1 MLHKTNNLIS
11 IIMPAYNCEK
21 YIKEAILSVLKQSY
35 KLWELIIIDDCSSDK
50 TVDIVRECINYDSRI
65 KLYINKSNQG
75 VSLTRNKG
83 ISLAK
88 GKWIAFLDSDDMWEN
103 TKLEKQISLA
113 NNTGAKF
120 IFTGASYINEEGKY
134 YSGIFEVPEKVTYN
148 SLKRQNVI
156 SCSSVL
162 VKSSFFT
169 DIKMEN
175 DDMHEDY
182 AVWLRI
188 LKTGIDAYSVNEPL
202 LIYRI
207 SSKSKSGN
215 KLKTLKM
222 TYKVFR
228 FIELSRCKSV
238 YFTISHVVRSINK
251 YKKISGK

>member
-1 MLHKTNNLIS
+1 
-11 IIMPAYNCEK
+11 MPAYNCEK
-21 YIKEAILSVLKQSY
+21 YIKEAIISVLKQSY
-35 KLWELIIIDDCSSDK
+35 RLWELIIIDDCSTDK
-50 TVDIVRECINYDSRI
+50 TVDIVRECVDYDNRI
-65 KLYINKSNQG
+65 KLHINKNNQG
-75 VSLTRNKG
+75 VSSARNKG

-88 GKWIAFLDSDDMWEN
+88 GMWIAFLDSDDIWER

-120 IFTGASYINEEGKY
+120 LFTGSAYINEGGEY
-134 YSGIFEVPEKVTYN
+134 YPGIFEVPERVTYN

-162 VKSSFFT
+162 VQRSFFT
-169 DIKMEN
+169 NIKMEN

-188 LKTGIDAYSVNEPL
+188 LKSGIEAYAVNEPL

-207 SSKSKSGN
+207 SPKSKSGN
-215 KLKTLKM
+215 KFKTLKM

-228 FIELSRCKSV
+228 FIELSRYKSI
-238 YFTISHVVRSINK
+238 YFTISHVINSIYK
-251 YKKISGK
+251 YREINGK